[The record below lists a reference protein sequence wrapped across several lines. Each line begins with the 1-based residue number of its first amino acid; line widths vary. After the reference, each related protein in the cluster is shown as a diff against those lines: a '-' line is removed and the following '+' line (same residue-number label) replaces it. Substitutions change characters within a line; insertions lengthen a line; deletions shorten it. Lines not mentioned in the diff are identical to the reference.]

1 MRTSYHFLLLFCLL
15 TNVRT
20 IAFAQQKTADSSSA
34 IPDTEI
40 YLVSLKNNAGS
51 ITLGKPTN
59 LTKRAGYD
67 NQPSFTPDGKKL
79 LYTQQAN
86 DQTDIWSYDLAQQRP
101 AALTQTP
108 ESEYS
113 ATVMPDGTHFSVI
126 RVEADQTQRLWQ
138 FDLATGRN
146 PQLILKDTKPVGYHR
161 WFGTDSLVLF
171 VLGSPNT
178 LQVARVSTG
187 QSQTIAT
194 NIGRS
199 LHQIPKQRAVSFI
212 YKVSAVIWNVQ
223 RLDMNNLQV
232 SNLIEA
238 PTGSEDCAW
247 TPDGTLL
254 MAQGAKLY
262 KWKADID
269 KQWQLV
275 ADLSSA
281 NIKHIT
287 RLAVS
292 PTGNQLVFVAQ

>member
-1 MRTSYHFLLLFCLL
+1 MRAFYHSLLLFFALANAS
-15 TNVRT
+15 TV
-20 IAFAQQKTADSSSA
+20 AFAQQKPAAPATAV
-34 IPDTEI
+34 PDTEI
-40 YLVSLKNNAGS
+40 YLATLTNNAGK

-59 LTKRAGYD
+59 ITNRTGYD

-79 LYTQQAN
+79 LYTQQTN
-86 DQTDIWSYDLAQQRP
+86 GQTDIWSYDLAQQRA

-113 ATVMPDGTHFSVI
+113 ATVTPDGTHFSVI

-138 FDLATGRN
+138 FDLSTGQN
-146 PQLILKDTKPVGYHR
+146 PQLVLKDLKPVGYHR
-161 WFGTDSLVLF
+161 WFGADTLVLF

-187 QSQTIAT
+187 QGQTLTT

-199 LHQIPKQRAVSFI
+199 LHQIPKQSAVSF
-212 YKVSAVIWNVQ
+212 VQ
-223 RLDMNNLQV
+223 KTSPTTWHVARLDMHNLQI
-232 SNLIEA
+232 SKLIET

-262 KWKADID
+262 KWNAATD
-269 KQWQLV
+269 KEWQLM

-281 NIKHIT
+281 NVKQIT

-292 PTGNQLVFVAQ
+292 PTGNQLAFVAQ